1 MSSQNKP
8 IYFQL
13 TPEEVRLATD
23 ASIALRE
30 ENGEVM
36 SIPALLKKVGLEA
49 CREVVGR

>member
-1 MSSQNKP
+1 MQNKP

-13 TPEEVRLATD
+13 TPEETSIAEN

-30 ENGEVM
+30 KNGKVM

-49 CREVVGR
+49 CRKVLKK